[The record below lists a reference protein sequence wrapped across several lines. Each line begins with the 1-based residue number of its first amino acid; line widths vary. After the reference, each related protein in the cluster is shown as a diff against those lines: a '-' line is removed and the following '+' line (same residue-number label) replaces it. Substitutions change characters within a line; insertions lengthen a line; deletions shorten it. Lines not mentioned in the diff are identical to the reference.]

1 MALKTHHAIRRL
13 FPKRVI
19 EHVKRVAK
27 KDAKMK

>member
-13 FPKRVI
+13 FPKKVI

-27 KDAKMK
+27 NAKTK